1 MEEARFFERHWSFQS
16 GDADLFRRNIPA
28 NVIAM
33 IPAETARSE
42 PIIPI
47 DLLKDGTLSVA
58 VLESC
63 AEETLDKAVFIAN
76 RPVHAYIVSKSAMAY
91 ALQRYFPARAS

>member
-1 MEEARFFERHWSFQS
+1 MNVPRFFERQWSFQN

-28 NVIAM
+28 NVISM
-33 IPAETARSE
+33 IPAKTARSE
-42 PIIPI
+42 PIISI
-47 DLLKDGTLSVA
+47 DLKDGTLSVA

-63 AEETLDKAVFIAN
+63 TEETLDKAVFIVN

-91 ALQRYFPARAS
+91 ALQRYFSAGAS